1 MEEIKRNIEIENNS
15 HIDINQSVRDTD
27 VDRIEVDVAA
37 EAAEVDRIIVRRVE
51 EDDLDENTKKILTN
65 IVEKMK
71 YPMNLEAV
79 NLRNLDR
86 KKVKEKT

>member
-27 VDRIEVDVAA
+27 VDRIEVDV
-37 EAAEVDRIIVRRVE
+37 AAEVDRIIVRRVE